1 MHHHHRSTAQ
11 RESTPRG
18 LCTLGI
24 ALLTIAAPLIAAQPA
39 EPTTKPAT
47 APEARGTASRARS
60 TLMLLDDH
68 LRCIAM
74 HRLTSVTE
82 TAVRYVDL
90 QGEDRSLPRAE
101 VLAIVPADWADSL
114 DQPVS
119 RTSRSTQASLRLT
132 DGVTLM
138 GSPELS
144 PDAGESASDTLGWNH
159 VVLSTFRFKLDQI
172 ASIDLAQ
179 RSAEPRSLTTQA
191 DALLDGPTP
200 SSDIVL
206 LRNAEQLRGFVN
218 GFQPGVD
225 NGRGTPAISIEIDKV
240 ATVIPLSR
248 VRAVVI
254 SNPRTHSNDITIA
267 LGDGSVISSQSL
279 SFADD
284 MTFAISLSRAG
295 QSPET
300 VRLTPD
306 SLRSALVNPA
316 RVAPLATIPPLPEPA
331 PSDKAAPL
339 PSPVTII
346 AEPEPM
352 DARSIHVRGPARAR
366 WPIPTG
372 ATKFGATL
380 VIPDD
385 ARPLGDFR
393 CVVDV
398 LDASDRVIPGVSQT
412 LPLSGRV
419 PAPSLL
425 IELPPDARTLRVTI
439 EPGASGAVQAS
450 VLLRRAIFVRK
461 P

>member
-1 MHHHHRSTAQ
+1 
-11 RESTPRG
+11 
-18 LCTLGI
+18 
-24 ALLTIAAPLIAAQPA
+24 
-39 EPTTKPAT
+39 
-47 APEARGTASRARS
+47 
-60 TLMLLDDH
+60 
-68 LRCIAM
+68 
-74 HRLTSVTE
+74 
-82 TAVRYVDL
+82 
-90 QGEDRSLPRAE
+90 
-101 VLAIVPADWADSL
+101 
-114 DQPVS
+114 
-119 RTSRSTQASLRLT
+119 
-132 DGVTLM
+132 M